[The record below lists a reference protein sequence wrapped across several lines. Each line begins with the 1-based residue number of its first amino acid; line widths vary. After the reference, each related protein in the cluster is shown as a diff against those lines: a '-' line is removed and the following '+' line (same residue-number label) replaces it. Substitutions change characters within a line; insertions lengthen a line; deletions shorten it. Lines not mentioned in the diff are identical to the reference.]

1 MAVAARGGLSHER
14 GGQPV
19 PAGQRVLI
27 VEDEDTIGQVV
38 TDVLLLEGYEVRRA
52 RNGREALDILH
63 CWLPRLILLDLMMPV
78 MDGWAF
84 RAAQRQLDG
93 NAARVPVVVL
103 SGAREVRARAAE
115 LGAVE
120 ALSKP
125 FDLNQVVAAVGRWSR
140 AGLPSTE

>member
-1 MAVAARGGLSHER
+1 MSE
-14 GGQPV
+14 Q
-19 PAGQRVLI
+19 QRVLL

-38 TDVLLLEGYEVRRA
+38 AEVLTFEGYEVRRA
-52 RNGREALDILH
+52 KNGREALDILGD
-63 CWLPRLILLDLMMPV
+63 WLPRVILLDLMMPV

-84 RAAQRQLDG
+84 RAAQRQLRG
-93 NAARVPVVVL
+93 HAARVPVIVL

-125 FDLNQVVAAVGRWSR
+125 FDLNQVVAAVGRWIE
-140 AGLPSTE
+140 PSPP

>member
-1 MAVAARGGLSHER
+1 VAARDGVSRER
-14 GGQPV
+14 WDRQV
-19 PAGQRVLI
+19 PEARRILV

-38 TDVLLLEGYEVRRA
+38 TDVLTLEGYEVRRA
-52 RNGREALDILH
+52 WNGREALDILH

-84 RAAQRQLDG
+84 RAAQRQIDG
-93 NAARVPVVVL
+93 DAAQVPVVVL

-140 AGLPSTE
+140 VGPPGTE

>member
-1 MAVAARGGLSHER
+1 MSCEREGRGVAEGR
-14 GGQPV
+14 
-19 PAGQRVLI
+19 RVLL

-38 TDVLLLEGYEVRRA
+38 SDVLTLEGYEIRRA
-52 RNGREALDILH
+52 RNGREALGILRT
-63 CWLPRLILLDLMMPV
+63 WLPRLILLDLMMPV

-84 RAAQRQLDG
+84 RAAQRQLVG
-93 NAARVPVVVL
+93 NAARVPVIVL

-125 FDLNQVVAAVGRWSR
+125 FDLDQVVAAVGHWIERGP
-140 AGLPSTE
+140 AAE

>member
-1 MAVAARGGLSHER
+1 LPER
-14 GGQPV
+14 S
-19 PAGQRVLI
+19 RVLL

-38 TDVLLLEGYEVRRA
+38 SDVLTLEGYEVRRA
-52 RNGREALDILH
+52 RNGREALDILRD
-63 CWLPRLILLDLMMPV
+63 WLPRLILLDLMMPV

-84 RAAQRQLDG
+84 RAAQRQLVG
-93 NAARVPVVVL
+93 EAARVPVIVL

-125 FDLNQVVAAVGRWSR
+125 FDLSQVIAAVGRWIESD
-140 AGLPSTE
+140 PSAAQ

>member
-1 MAVAARGGLSHER
+1 LSRERVDRRVPEAR
-14 GGQPV
+14 
-19 PAGQRVLI
+19 RVLI

-38 TDVLLLEGYEVRRA
+38 TDVLTLEGYEVRRA
-52 RNGREALDILH
+52 RNGREAIDILRG
-63 CWLPRLILLDLMMPV
+63 WLPRLILLDLMMPV

-93 NAARVPVVVL
+93 DAARVPVVVL

-125 FDLNQVVAAVGRWSR
+125 FDLSQVLASVGRWIEPGRSN
-140 AGLPSTE
+140 EE